1 MSTAV
6 TTTTITINNYCT
18 LSQVKRKLKSHLR
31 DTSREYLKIS
41 NYGQSIV
48 FTSVDIFNEIIT
60 DSLKYVSK
68 NDITGLYKL
77 NTVIVKLVVNE
88 MSKYHFLLKYLPKFN
103 TSINYQDLLFF
114 NYKKTLQF
122 IENKLGNKLMI
133 EYSTLN
139 LISYLLL
146 SLQYDLINLSV
157 LFVEYSKKKTLSK
170 NTLLHSVYSLLDEEL
185 SSKIKLKL
193 DCVIQEKE
201 CLGDEEE
208 EGEEED
214 GEGEEEDNDG
224 DSNNVDTKEIN
235 SDVVEVKAEKET
247 LGKSKDGDKVGKD
260 TSGKGK
266 SNGSDKVDT
275 VGRDTSGKVKSKDSD
290 KVDTVGKSNGSEK
303 VEVEIEAKV
312 KSKGGEKAVVK
323 KQ

>member
-1 MSTAV
+1 MSTAN
-6 TTTTITINNYCT
+6 TSTTISINNFCT
-18 LSQVKRKLKSHLR
+18 LSQVKKKLKSHLC
-31 DTSREYLKIS
+31 DTSREYLKIN

-48 FTSVDIFNEIIT
+48 FSLVDIFNEIIT

-77 NTVIVKLVVNE
+77 NSVIVKLVINE
-88 MSKYHFLLKYLPKFN
+88 MSKYHFLLKYFPKFN
-103 TSINYQDLLFF
+103 TSINYQDLLLF

-170 NTLLHSVYSLLDEEL
+170 NTLLHSVYSFLDEEL

-201 CLGDEEE
+201 CLGDEEDE
-208 EGEEED
+208 DEEED
-214 GEGEEEDNDG
+214 CEEEKDMDSDNEDNG
-224 DSNNVDTKEIN
+224 ESDTMEVKEKSKSN
-235 SDVVEVKAEKET
+235 VEVKAETETEKEVKE
-247 LGKSKDGDKVGKD
+247 KSK
-260 TSGKGK
+260 SKG
-266 SNGSDKVDT
+266 SN
-275 VGRDTSGKVKSKDSD
+275 
-290 KVDTVGKSNGSEK
+290 K
-303 VEVEIEAKV
+303 VEVKAETEVKEKVKAKV
-312 KSKGGEKAVVK
+312 VIK
-323 KQ
+323 K

>member
-1 MSTAV
+1 MSTA
-6 TTTTITINNYCT
+6 TTINNYCT
-18 LSQVKRKLKSHLR
+18 LSQVKRKLKAYLCDISH
-31 DTSREYLKIS
+31 EYLKIN

-48 FTSVDIFNEIIT
+48 FTLVDMFNEIIT

-77 NTVIVKLVVNE
+77 NTVIVKLVINE

-103 TSINYQDLLFF
+103 TSINYQDLLLF

-122 IENKLGNKLMI
+122 IENNLGNKLMI

-157 LFVEYSKKKTLSK
+157 LFVDYSKKKTLSK
-170 NTLLHSVYSLLDEEL
+170 NTLLNSVYSLLDEEL

-193 DCVIQEKE
+193 DCAIQEKE
-201 CLGDEEE
+201 CAGEEEEEDLDEE
-208 EGEEED
+208 EGEEE
-214 GEGEEEDNDG
+214 EEE
-224 DSNNVDTKEIN
+224 
-235 SDVVEVKAEKET
+235 VEVKAEVKAEVKE
-247 LGKSKDGDKVGKD
+247 SKVEVKESKVEVKE
-260 TSGKGK
+260 SGK
-266 SNGSDKVDT
+266 
-275 VGRDTSGKVKSKDSD
+275 
-290 KVDTVGKSNGSEK
+290 K
-303 VEVEIEAKV
+303 VEVETKDSGKKEV
-312 KSKGGEKAVVK
+312 KSKNSEKAMK

>member
-1 MSTAV
+1 MSTA
-6 TTTTITINNYCT
+6 TTINNYCT
-18 LSQVKRKLKSHLR
+18 LSQVKRKLKAYLCDISH
-31 DTSREYLKIS
+31 EYLKIN

-48 FTSVDIFNEIIT
+48 FTLVDMFNEIIT

-77 NTVIVKLVVNE
+77 NTVIVKLVINE

-103 TSINYQDLLFF
+103 TSINYQDLLLF

-122 IENKLGNKLMI
+122 IENNLGNKLMI

-157 LFVEYSKKKTLSK
+157 LFVDYSKKKTLSK
-170 NTLLHSVYSLLDEEL
+170 NTLLNSVYSLLDEEL

-193 DCVIQEKE
+193 DCAIQEKE
-201 CLGDEEE
+201 CAGEEEEEDLDEE
-208 EGEEED
+208 EGEEE
-214 GEGEEEDNDG
+214 EEE
-224 DSNNVDTKEIN
+224 
-235 SDVVEVKAEKET
+235 VEVKAEVKAEVKE
-247 LGKSKDGDKVGKD
+247 SKVEVKESKVEVKESKVEVKE
-260 TSGKGK
+260 SGK
-266 SNGSDKVDT
+266 
-275 VGRDTSGKVKSKDSD
+275 
-290 KVDTVGKSNGSEK
+290 K
-303 VEVEIEAKV
+303 VEVETKDSGKKEV
-312 KSKGGEKAVVK
+312 KSKNSEKAMK

>member
-1 MSTAV
+1 MSTA
-6 TTTTITINNYCT
+6 TTINNYCT
-18 LSQVKRKLKSHLR
+18 LSQVKRKLKAYLCDISH
-31 DTSREYLKIS
+31 EYLKIN

-48 FTSVDIFNEIIT
+48 FTLVDMFNEIIT

-77 NTVIVKLVVNE
+77 NTVIVKLVINE

-103 TSINYQDLLFF
+103 TSINYQDLLLF

-122 IENKLGNKLMI
+122 IENNLGNKLMI

-157 LFVEYSKKKTLSK
+157 LFVDYSKKKTLSK
-170 NTLLHSVYSLLDEEL
+170 NTLLNSVYSLLDEEL

-193 DCVIQEKE
+193 DCAIQEKE
-201 CLGDEEE
+201 CAGEEEEEGDEEEGDEEEGDEEE
-208 EGEEED
+208 ETEVRE
-214 GEGEEEDNDG
+214 
-224 DSNNVDTKEIN
+224 SK
-235 SDVVEVKAEKET
+235 VEVKESEK
-247 LGKSKDGDKVGKD
+247 KVEAKE
-260 TSGKGK
+260 SGK
-266 SNGSDKVDT
+266 KVEAKE
-275 VGRDTSGKVKSKDSD
+275 SGKKMEAKES
-290 KVDTVGKSNGSEK
+290 GKK
-303 VEVEIEAKV
+303 VEVETKESGKKAETKDSGKKVEAK
-312 KSKGGEKAVVK
+312 AVK